1 MYGQETI
8 VPTMCASHCGGACL
22 LKVHVKDGVITRIET
37 DDGEE
42 PQLRACLRGRAY
54 RQRVHS
60 PDRLRYP
67 MKRVGARGEGK
78 FERISWDEALDKVAV
93 ELKRVRD
100 TYGSGSIALAR
111 MVGDAHSL
119 HTMGPISRLLG
130 LAGGHVV
137 MWGITSFHAGVYASL
152 VSYGT
157 FFASNTRDDLV
168 NSKLIIMWGWDPATV
183 INGTNTCWFLA
194 QAKESGTRIV
204 SVDPRYTDTAATF
217 ADLWI
222 PIRPGTD
229 TAMLIAMA
237 YVMIKE
243 NLQDQRFL
251 DTYTIGFNQFR
262 DYVLG
267 AEDGIPK
274 TPAWAEAI
282 TGVPAATIE
291 KLAWEY
297 ATIDPAALMAGIAA
311 GRSAG
316 GEQYHRAA
324 IALAAMTGNVG
335 IHGGDAAARAW
346 ESIMGG
352 YPYRVRPMLA
362 GVDENVNPLAQGIP
376 SKKKVPLGYRENSIH
391 YTKLADAILKGKA
404 GGYPSDIKLLYV
416 GGCNYLTQFPNI
428 NKIVRA
434 LQSLEFIAVQEQFMT
449 PTTKYADILLPVCTY
464 MERNDIAFGVGTA
477 FIGTVNKVI
486 DPLGESKSPL
496 QVAVELAK
504 RMGIENFMDKTEEEF
519 LEDLAKRSGVPNYAE
534 FKKEGVYKFKLPEPH
549 VAFKE
554 QIKDPANIP
563 FRTPSGKIELY
574 SQAWAEMNTPGLAPI
589 PKYVEHWEGRSD
601 PLARKYPLQ
610 LINTHFKRRA
620 LSQFDNIPWLRELM
634 PQAIWINSK
643 DALARGIRDGEM
655 VRVFNDRGEMIIQAK
670 VTERIMPGVVD
681 VPHGAWYDPDE
692 KGVDRGGC
700 VNVLTSDTY
709 SPGGSFTYN
718 TGLVEVARA

>member
-1 MYGQETI
+1 MSGPEKI
-8 VPTMCASHCGGACL
+8 IPTMCASHCGGACL
-22 LKVHVKDGVITRIET
+22 LKVHVKDGAITRIET

-42 PQLRACLRGRAY
+42 PQLRGCLRGRAY

-60 PDRLRYP
+60 PDRLKYP

-78 FERISWDEALDKVAV
+78 FERISWDEALDKVAS

-100 TYGSGSIALAR
+100 TYGPGSIALAR

-119 HTMGPISRLLG
+119 HSMAPISRLLG

-152 VSYGT
+152 ISYGT
-157 FFASNTRDDLV
+157 FFASNTRDDLL

-194 QAKESGTRIV
+194 QARESGTRIV

-237 YVMIKE
+237 YVMVQE

-251 DTYTIGFNQFR
+251 DTYTVGFNQFK

-274 TPAWAEAI
+274 TPAWAEAV

-291 KLAWEY
+291 KLAREY
-297 ATIDPAALMAGIAA
+297 VTIKPAALMAGIAA

-362 GVDENVNPLAQGIP
+362 GVDENVNPLAQGISP
-376 SKKKVPLGYRENSIH
+376 KKHVPLGYKENSIH
-391 YTKLADAILKGKA
+391 YTKLSDAILKGKA

-428 NKIVRA
+428 NKVVRA
-434 LQSLEFIAVQEQFMT
+434 LQSLEFIAVQEQCMT
-449 PTTKYADILLPVCTY
+449 PTAKFADILLPVCTY

-477 FIGTVNKVI
+477 FIGAVNKVI
-486 DPLGESKSPL
+486 EPLGESKSPL
-496 QVAVELAK
+496 QIAVELAA

-519 LEDLAKRSGVPNYAE
+519 LKELAQRSGVPDYAE
-534 FKKEGVYKFKLPEPH
+534 FKKEGVYKFKLPEPY

-554 QIKDPANIP
+554 QIKDPAKVP

-574 SQAWAEMNTPGLAPI
+574 SQAWAEMNNPALAPI
-589 PKYVEHWEGRSD
+589 PKYVEFWESRND
-601 PLARKYPLQ
+601 PLAQKYPLQ

-634 PQAIWINSK
+634 PQAMWINAK

-655 VRVFNDRGEMIIQAK
+655 VRVFNDRGEMIIRAK

-692 KGVDRGGC
+692 KGMDKGGC

-718 TGLVEVARA
+718 TGLVEVAKS